1 MDRGTCWA
9 ITINNPTEEDMT
21 TTLPAKWT
29 IIGQMEKGKDG
40 TPHYQAMLTTPQVRF
55 SAIKKVY
62 PRAHIELAK
71 NKAALQKYVKKED
84 SRISS
89 VPDRSSNIPTLFDY
103 QHTVASYWDDDEFT
117 ALCDEHYSMVESS
130 KVKFVLDDV
139 ALAYVDKLVAQD
151 IEDGLCGVEFIAINP
166 MWRSAWKKFW
176 KQMVARER
184 AKIKISSGSISCEPS
199 TPLEN
204 ESSESAKSSVA
215 AESPLSTEA
224 TFIVDKVSLSE

>member
-1 MDRGTCWA
+1 
-9 ITINNPTEEDMT
+9 
-21 TTLPAKWT
+21 
-29 IIGQMEKGKDG
+29 
-40 TPHYQAMLTTPQVRF
+40 
-55 SAIKKVY
+55 
-62 PRAHIELAK
+62 
-71 NKAALQKYVKKED
+71 
-84 SRISS
+84 
-89 VPDRSSNIPTLFDY
+89 
-103 QHTVASYWDDDEFT
+103 
-117 ALCDEHYSMVESS
+117 MVESS

-166 MWRSAWKKFW
+166 MALRMEEVL

>member
-71 NKAALQKYVKKED
+71 TKLLYRSMLRKKIRVSAPYLIGAAIFLLCLI
-84 SRISS
+84 ISTQS
-89 VPDRSSNIPTLFDY
+89 PVIGTTMSLLLFATNTTL
-103 QHTVASYWDDDEFT
+103 W
-117 ALCDEHYSMVESS
+117 
-130 KVKFVLDDV
+130 
-139 ALAYVDKLVAQD
+139 
-151 IEDGLCGVEFIAINP
+151 
-166 MWRSAWKKFW
+166 
-176 KQMVARER
+176 
-184 AKIKISSGSISCEPS
+184 
-199 TPLEN
+199 
-204 ESSESAKSSVA
+204 
-215 AESPLSTEA
+215 
-224 TFIVDKVSLSE
+224 